1 MTCLPAVGTTWG
13 MADTTGERMALLR
26 VRVTERVLTDL
37 DALATTWDTTRSEA
51 VRRAVR
57 EAAER
62 AGGRL
67 GR

>member
-1 MTCLPAVGTTWG
+1 
-13 MADTTGERMALLR
+13 MALLR